1 MEDTENC
8 TIPYHKK
15 HVLFTEFTLN
25 LHDLIIEF
33 IRLCHKIYMTCSWNL
48 QDLFMEFTRFLL
60 LNLLFKLQIRQL
72 IWPKLSIMQ
81 AKYTSQFWLNLCL

>member
-25 LHDLIIEF
+25 LHGLTIEF
-33 IRLCHKIYMTCSWNL
+33 TRFCHKIYMLYSQNL
-48 QDLFMEFTRFLL
+48 QDFDTEFIIWITNKAI
-60 LNLLFKLQIRQL
+60 NL
-72 IWPKLSIMQ
+72 
-81 AKYTSQFWLNLCL
+81 AKIKHNAS